1 MNDKPSDSP
10 SDKPSVSDE
19 EWAAFVAAAKE
30 QGLGTEAQERALRK
44 ARPTKRPRAPKAP
57 RAAKRQEP
65 AGWRTGPAWQE
76 MNGRAQ
82 RRRRIRAGLGITLVA
97 ALALVAV
104 RPQLVTGVLPES
116 VTSALPSSWTDRP
129 ADTTPL
135 PAETAPPTAPP
146 EYADPDRPTLKEPF
160 KGSPALRWADG
171 AAGITPP
178 EAKATGWMSK
188 AQVEAALKRSKDF
201 LAAANLDPAVLEGG
215 RPEAAL
221 KLIEPKQP
229 EIHQR
234 LEEALAKPTD
244 ENDPTSLFS
253 RFSPS
258 EVALVGSVVK
268 TRGHMTVEPG
278 KGKEKGAVLVRAD
291 YTFVYPLVKARPGAD
306 EVVRTIVRREVTFA
320 FYQPGRYA
328 VTKGRLILNH
338 YASSAGNSSCDDSD
352 GFYHPSF
359 AEDHTSAPDPAR
371 SGPAVDPYDRSKPI
385 DRQPQECG
393 TVTRS

>member
-1 MNDKPSDSP
+1 MSDKPSDMGP
-10 SDKPSVSDE
+10 ERPSVSDE
-19 EWAAFVAAAKE
+19 EWASFVEAAKE

-44 ARPTKRPRAPKAP
+44 AKPKKQPKAPKAQK
-57 RAAKRQEP
+57 AARRQEP

-82 RRRRIRAGLGITLVA
+82 RRRRIKAGLGITLVA
-97 ALALVAV
+97 AVALVAV

-116 VTSALPSSWTDRP
+116 VTSALPSSWTDHP
-129 ADTTPL
+129 QDTTPL
-135 PAETAPPTAPP
+135 AAETAAPTAPP
-146 EYADPDRPTLKEPF
+146 EYVDPDRPTLEEPF

-171 AAGITPP
+171 AAGITLPA
-178 EAKATGWMSK
+178 AKPTGWMSK
-188 AQVEAALKRSKDF
+188 TQVEAALKRSKDF
-201 LAAANLDPAVLEGG
+201 LVAANLDPAVLRGG

-229 EIHQR
+229 EIHER
-234 LEEALAKPTD
+234 LDKALAKPTE

-253 RFSPS
+253 RFAPS
-258 EVALVGSVVK
+258 EVSLVGSVVK
-268 TRGHMTVEPG
+268 TRGHLTVEPG
-278 KGKEKGAVLVRAD
+278 KGREKGAVLVRAD
-291 YTFVYPLVKARPGAD
+291 LTFVYPLVKARPGAD
-306 EVVRTIVRREVTFA
+306 EVTRTIVRREVTFA

-338 YASSAGNSSCDDSD
+338 YISSAGNSSCDDSD

-359 AEDHTSAPDPAR
+359 AEDHTAAPDPAQT
-371 SGPAVDPYDRSKPI
+371 GPAVDPYDRSKPL
-385 DRQPQECG
+385 DQEPKGCG

>member
-19 EWAAFVAAAKE
+19 EWAAFVEAAKE

-44 ARPTKRPRAPKAP
+44 ARPKKRPKAPKAS

-76 MNGRAQ
+76 MNGRA
-82 RRRRIRAGLGITLVA
+82 RRGRRIRAGLGITLVA
-97 ALALVAV
+97 AVALVAV

-129 ADTTPL
+129 QDTTPL
-135 PAETAPPTAPP
+135 AGETAAPTAPP
-146 EYADPDRPTLKEPF
+146 ESVDPDRPTLEEPF

-171 AAGITPP
+171 AAGIEPP
-178 EAKATGWMSK
+178 AAKATGWMSK

-201 LAAANLDPAVLEGG
+201 LASANLDPAVLRGS

-221 KLIEPKQP
+221 KLIDPKQP
-229 EIHQR
+229 EIHER
-234 LEEALAKPTD
+234 LDKALAKPTE

-253 RFSPS
+253 RFAPS
-258 EVALVGSVVK
+258 EVRLVGSVVK
-268 TRGHMTVEPG
+268 TRGRMTVEPG
-278 KGKEKGAVLVRAD
+278 KGEEKGAVLVRAD

-306 EVVRTIVRREVTFA
+306 EVVRTIVRREVTFT
-320 FYQPGRYA
+320 FFQPGRYA
-328 VTKGRLILNH
+328 VTQGRLILNH
-338 YASSAGNSSCDDSD
+338 YTSSAGNSSCDASD

-359 AEDHTSAPDPAR
+359 AEDHTAADEPAPT
-371 SGPAVDPYDRSKPI
+371 GPAVDPYDRSKPL
-385 DRQPQECG
+385 DEEPKGCG
-393 TVTRS
+393 TVTRA